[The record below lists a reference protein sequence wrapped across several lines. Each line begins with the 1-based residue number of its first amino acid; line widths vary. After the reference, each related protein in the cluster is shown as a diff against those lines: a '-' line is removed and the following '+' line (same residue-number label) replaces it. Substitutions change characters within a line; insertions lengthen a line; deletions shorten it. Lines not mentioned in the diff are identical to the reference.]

1 MMSERRILVV
11 DHDQKNLKLLEVYFG
26 DAHFRTDSATS
37 DEEAL
42 KSIERTHYDVVL
54 CELNSPGI
62 DGFFLLKE
70 IQRDTSRLSTNVVFL
85 SPKSDVWN
93 RVKSLKLGAKDYI
106 VKPVHVREIVA
117 RVKMILQRGL
127 NNRDDDLAETNRF
140 SGRLED
146 LSVIDLV
153 EIFGIEKKTGVLSL
167 INENGY
173 SGQIVLNRG
182 NVFSA
187 NTVSLRAEE
196 AVYKMMNWNR
206 GRFTMF
212 FGDVDAED
220 EMMISNMGM
229 LLQGAKRMDLR
240 NELLKQLPSLDA
252 VVITTSNFKKILA
265 QKEMNPE
272 LKEFLIL
279 FDGERTLG
287 RIIDDCRENEIVTLK
302 RIVKLYKLGFLHVL
316 RDFAREQHPLQFKT
330 EQETVLSPEV
340 PFEDSEEDEIIA
352 DVLQDERLLFET
364 AKPRNDDHRVPDV
377 KESNVSVTDD
387 ADETAWPEEAADARD
402 SMTMAKSTTR
412 QVDHS
417 TEPSR
422 QLGNILVIGANDE
435 HSQQF
440 VESLTSK
447 PLVEEK
453 VKQFNLRYGKV
464 NFKNGDYLTVLSVSI
479 DQEFSSLVDYFRD
492 NTLGYVVIFDEHS
505 TNWSYYRYLMN
516 VLRRK
521 STAPIHVV
529 LKSKPLS
536 DFELQDMRIKL
547 NMAETENLHVE
558 PDFEAM
564 FLRRLMFM
572 ILKNGRSE
580 SFSAS
585 VGTEITSRTQ

>member
-1 MMSERRILVV
+1 MSERRILVV
-11 DHDQKNLKLLEVYFG
+11 DHDQKNLKLLEAYLG
-26 DAHFRTDSATS
+26 DALFRIDSAAS

-42 KSIERTHYDVVL
+42 KSIEHNCYDVVL

-62 DGFFLLKE
+62 DGFSLLKE
-70 IQRDTSRLSTNVVFL
+70 VQRDASHLSTNVIFL
-85 SPKSDVWN
+85 SPKSDIWN

-106 VKPVHVREIVA
+106 VKPIHVREIVA
-117 RVKMILQRGL
+117 RVKMILQRGS
-127 NNRDDDLAETNRF
+127 NNRNADLDETNRF

-153 EIFGIEKKTGVLSL
+153 EILGIEKKTGVLSL
-167 INENGY
+167 INGNGY
-173 SGQIVLNRG
+173 NGQIVFNRG
-182 NVFSA
+182 NVYSA
-187 NTVSLRAEE
+187 NTISLRAEE

-265 QKEMNPE
+265 QKEMNLE

-316 RDFAREQHPLQFKT
+316 RDFAREPHPLQFKT
-330 EQETVLSPEV
+330 EQDADLGPDV
-340 PFEDSEEDEIIA
+340 PFDESEEDENISQY
-352 DVLQDERLLFET
+352 LQDDQFLFGAE
-364 AKPRNDDHRVPDV
+364 KPRNSNSAPDV
-377 KESNVSVTDD
+377 RKTDASVT
-387 ADETAWPEEAADARD
+387 AETAWSEEVADSVD
-402 SMTMAKSTTR
+402 SAPRATPTTH
-412 QVDHS
+412 QGD
-417 TEPSR
+417 PSSESSQR
-422 QLGNILVIGANDE
+422 LGNILVIGANDE

-440 VESLTSK
+440 VESLTSL

-464 NFKNGDYLTVLSVSI
+464 NFKSGDYLTVVSVSI
-479 DQEFSSLVDYFRD
+479 DQEFSSLVDYFRE
-492 NTLGYVVIFDEHS
+492 NTLGYVVIFDDHS

-521 STAPIHVV
+521 STAPIHVF

-547 NMAETENLHVE
+547 NMTDAENLHVE
-558 PDFEAM
+558 PGFEAIV
-564 FLRRLMFM
+564 LRRLMFL
-572 ILKNGRSE
+572 ILKNSRSV
-580 SFSAS
+580 SVPAS
-585 VGTEITSRTQ
+585 VGDESTSRIQ